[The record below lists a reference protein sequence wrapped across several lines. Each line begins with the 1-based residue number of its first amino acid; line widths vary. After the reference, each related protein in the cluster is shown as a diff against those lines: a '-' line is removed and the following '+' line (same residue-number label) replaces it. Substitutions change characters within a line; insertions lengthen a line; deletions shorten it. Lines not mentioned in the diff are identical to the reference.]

1 MDVVHHRPIGGPFA
15 EPAPR
20 SRPAVQWPGLFAPG
34 SYLPSAHTRS
44 SKHRGYASHKWS
56 GRDLPLQMMQRA
68 RDDRGQTGDVE
79 QWTESKLGKFAK
91 LGYLLDVTVEEIS
104 DA

>member
-1 MDVVHHRPIGGPFA
+1 
-15 EPAPR
+15 
-20 SRPAVQWPGLFAPG
+20 
-34 SYLPSAHTRS
+34 
-44 SKHRGYASHKWS
+44 
-56 GRDLPLQMMQRA
+56 MMQRA

-104 DA
+104 DALRGGPFMIARRYT

>member
-1 MDVVHHRPIGGPFA
+1 
-15 EPAPR
+15 
-20 SRPAVQWPGLFAPG
+20 
-34 SYLPSAHTRS
+34 
-44 SKHRGYASHKWS
+44 
-56 GRDLPLQMMQRA
+56 MMQRA

-104 DA
+104 DALRGRAVYDCAALHIAGSNAQARDDNLGLRARPSAL